1 MKDRYV
7 CIFIAILLP
16 FIFACDS
23 IPDNIDVNKIDG
35 LSSNDIDNSY
45 DVTVERSVDT
55 ADSDNVASVIVKE
68 SFFGND
74 LSELQYE
81 TVDNSLENN
90 GSSDAPETDVLINE
104 AAFEEPEEMLVT
116 GMDEPPLSDM
126 AEAASDHY
134 DISLNDFEIV
144 DVVQTMIVV
153 KSAIIRKGP
162 SSDFDIL
169 GSLEVGDVIVVTGE
183 CENGWY
189 RFEINSEEGFA
200 NKKFFI
206 DKETYELSLEE
217 KQTVDEETEGEEP
230 EASQDG
236 FDDNI
241 NIRINEY

>member
-23 IPDNIDVNKIDG
+23 IPDNIDDNIDG
-35 LSSNDIDNSY
+35 LISNDIDNSY
-45 DVTVERSVDT
+45 DVTNAKSVET
-55 ADSDNVASVIVKE
+55 ADSDIVASVSVKE

-90 GSSDAPETDVLINE
+90 GSSVAPETDVLINE

-126 AEAASDHY
+126 AEAVSDHY

-144 DVVQTMIVV
+144 DIDQTMIVV

-169 GSLEVGDVIVVTGE
+169 GSLEVGDIIIVTGE

-200 NKKFFI
+200 NKKFFV

-217 KQTVDEETEGEEP
+217 EQTDDDAEGEEP
-230 EASQDG
+230 EVSQGG

>member
-23 IPDNIDVNKIDG
+23 IPDNIDDNIDG
-35 LSSNDIDNSY
+35 LISNDINNSY
-45 DVTVERSVDT
+45 DVTNAKSVET
-55 ADSDNVASVIVKE
+55 ADSDIVASVSVKE

-81 TVDNSLENN
+81 TVDNSLENKD
-90 GSSDAPETDVLINE
+90 SSDAPDTDVLINE
-104 AAFEEPEEMLVT
+104 ASFNEPKEMFVT
-116 GMDEPPLSDM
+116 GMDEPPLSDL
-126 AEAASDHY
+126 AESAIEYY

-144 DVVQTMIVV
+144 DIDQTMIVV

-169 GSLEVGDVIVVTGE
+169 GSLEVGDIIIVTGE

-200 NKKFFI
+200 NKKFFV

-217 KQTVDEETEGEEP
+217 EQTDDDAEGEEP
-230 EASQDG
+230 EVSQGG